1 MDNLDT
7 FTEILPFFIPLL
19 ILQLALMI
27 IALVDLIKRQRVA
40 LMIIALVDLIKRQR
54 VKGDN
59 KVLWALLI
67 VLVNIIG
74 PVVYLIFGR
83 ED

>member
-27 IALVDLIKRQRVA
+27 VALVDLIKRQRV
-40 LMIIALVDLIKRQR
+40 R
-54 VKGDN
+54 GDN

-74 PVVYLIFGR
+74 PVAYLIFGR

>member
-1 MDNLDT
+1 MDGWDT
-7 FTEILPFFIPLL
+7 IVEILPFLIPLL
-19 ILQLALMI
+19 ILQLVLLI
-27 IALVDLIKRQRVA
+27 IALVDLIKRQKVR
-40 LMIIALVDLIKRQR
+40 
-54 VKGDN
+54 GDN

-83 ED
+83 EEE

>member
-1 MDNLDT
+1 MDDLDT
-7 FTEILPFFIPLL
+7 IVEMLPFIIPLL

-27 IALVDLIKRQRVA
+27 V
-40 LMIIALVDLIKRQR
+40 ALVDLIKRQR

-74 PVVYLIFGR
+74 PAVYLIFGR
-83 ED
+83 EE

>member
-1 MDNLDT
+1 MDGWDT
-7 FTEILPFFIPLL
+7 IVEILPFLIPLL
-19 ILQLALMI
+19 ILQLVLLI
-27 IALVDLIKRQRVA
+27 IALVDLIKRQKVR
-40 LMIIALVDLIKRQR
+40 
-54 VKGDN
+54 GDS

-83 ED
+83 EEE

>member
-1 MDNLDT
+1 MDGLDT
-7 FTEILPFFIPLL
+7 IVEILPFLIPLL

-27 IALVDLIKRQRVA
+27 V
-40 LMIIALVDLIKRQR
+40 ALVDLIKRQR

-67 VLVNIIG
+67 VFINIIG
-74 PVVYLIFGR
+74 PAVYLIFGR
-83 ED
+83 EE

>member
-1 MDNLDT
+1 MDGWDT
-7 FTEILPFFIPLL
+7 IVEILPFLIPLL
-19 ILQLALMI
+19 ILQLILLVV
-27 IALVDLIKRQRVA
+27 ALVDLIKRQKVR
-40 LMIIALVDLIKRQR
+40 
-54 VKGDN
+54 GDN

-83 ED
+83 EEEQ

>member
-1 MDNLDT
+1 MDGWDT
-7 FTEILPFFIPLL
+7 IVEILPFLIPLL
-19 ILQLALMI
+19 ILQLALLI
-27 IALVDLIKRQRVA
+27 VALVDLIKRQKVR
-40 LMIIALVDLIKRQR
+40 
-54 VKGDN
+54 GDN

-83 ED
+83 EEEQ

>member
-1 MDNLDT
+1 MDGWDT
-7 FTEILPFFIPLL
+7 IMEILPFLIPLL
-19 ILQLALMI
+19 ILQLILLI
-27 IALVDLIKRQRVA
+27 IALVDLIKRQKVR
-40 LMIIALVDLIKRQR
+40 
-54 VKGDN
+54 GDN

-83 ED
+83 EEEQ

>member
-1 MDNLDT
+1 MDNFDT

-27 IALVDLIKRQRVA
+27 VALVDLIKRQRV
-40 LMIIALVDLIKRQR
+40 R
-54 VKGDN
+54 GDN
-59 KVLWALLI
+59 KVLWALVI

>member
-27 IALVDLIKRQRVA
+27 VALVDLIKRQRV
-40 LMIIALVDLIKRQR
+40 R
-54 VKGDN
+54 GDN

>member
-1 MDNLDT
+1 MDNWDT
-7 FTEILPFFIPLL
+7 IVEMLPFLIPLL
-19 ILQLALMI
+19 ILQLVLLI
-27 IALVDLIKRQRVA
+27 VALVDLVKRQ
-40 LMIIALVDLIKRQR
+40 K

-59 KVLWALLI
+59 KVLWVLLI

-83 ED
+83 EE

>member
-27 IALVDLIKRQRVA
+27 VALVDLIKRQRV
-40 LMIIALVDLIKRQR
+40 R
-54 VKGDN
+54 GDN
-59 KVLWALLI
+59 KVLWALVI

>member
-1 MDNLDT
+1 MDDWDT
-7 FTEILPFFIPLL
+7 IVEILPFLIPLL
-19 ILQLALMI
+19 ILQLVLLI
-27 IALVDLIKRQRVA
+27 VALVDLIKRQKVR
-40 LMIIALVDLIKRQR
+40 
-54 VKGDN
+54 GDN

-83 ED
+83 EEE

>member
-1 MDNLDT
+1 MDGLDT
-7 FTEILPFFIPLL
+7 IVEMLPFIIPLL

-27 IALVDLIKRQRVA
+27 V
-40 LMIIALVDLIKRQR
+40 ALVDLIKRQR

-83 ED
+83 EE

>member
-19 ILQLALMI
+19 ILQL
-27 IALVDLIKRQRVA
+27 A

>member
-1 MDNLDT
+1 MDGWDT
-7 FTEILPFFIPLL
+7 IVEILPFLIPLL
-19 ILQLALMI
+19 ILQLILLVV
-27 IALVDLIKRQRVA
+27 ALVDLIKRQKVR
-40 LMIIALVDLIKRQR
+40 
-54 VKGDN
+54 GDN

-83 ED
+83 EE

>member
-27 IALVDLIKRQRVA
+27 VALVDLIKRQRV
-40 LMIIALVDLIKRQR
+40 R
-54 VKGDN
+54 GDN
-59 KVLWALLI
+59 KVLWALVI

-83 ED
+83 EE

>member
-7 FTEILPFFIPLL
+7 FTEILPFIIPLL

-27 IALVDLIKRQRVA
+27 VALVDLIKRQRV
-40 LMIIALVDLIKRQR
+40 R
-54 VKGDN
+54 GDN
-59 KVLWALLI
+59 KVLWALVI

-83 ED
+83 EE

>member
-1 MDNLDT
+1 LDNLDT

-27 IALVDLIKRQRVA
+27 VALVDLIKRQRV
-40 LMIIALVDLIKRQR
+40 R
-54 VKGDN
+54 GGN
-59 KVLWALLI
+59 KVLWALVI

-83 ED
+83 EE